1 MENNQLDQLNNI
13 IDDAYKRIL
22 DSNRIKHEHIGFL
35 YTYGITTG
43 LFLMAEILKVIEENG
58 LKSAGKIYHA
68 RYMET
73 IYISIRSEYHFRTNH
88 FYQQGQGLLIPIELQ
103 DAFLDLQLA
112 LNKLEIEMTFE
123 LDELDNS
130 MNQKEISYLFCA
142 LANKNYFRSNTTLL
156 SESMALVTGYSE
168 ESITRV
174 IQNFKS
180 TNGGLSENEKD
191 NLLKKIKNAID
202 SF

>member
-1 MENNQLDQLNNI
+1 MENNQLDQLNKL

-22 DSNRIKHEHIGFL
+22 DSNRIKPENIALL
-35 YTYGITTG
+35 YTFGVTTG
-43 LFLMAEILKVIEENG
+43 LLMLSEILKVIEEKD

-73 IYISIRSEYHFRTNH
+73 IYLSIRSEYQFRTNH

-112 LNKLEIEMTFE
+112 LNQLEIEMTFE

-142 LANKNYFRSNTTLL
+142 LANKKYFRSNPTLIA
-156 SESMALVTGYSE
+156 ESMSLVTGYSE
-168 ESITRV
+168 ESIIRV
-174 IQNFKS
+174 IQSFKN
-180 TNGGLSENEKD
+180 TNGGMSEDEKQKI
-191 NLLKKIKNAID
+191 LKKIKDAID
-202 SF
+202 SY

>member
-1 MENNQLDQLNNI
+1 MENNQLDQLNNLI
-13 IDDAYKRIL
+13 EDAYKRIL
-22 DSNRIKHEHIGFL
+22 DSNRMKHEHIGLL

-43 LFLMAEILKVIEENG
+43 LLLMGEILKVIEENG

-73 IYISIRSEYHFRTNH
+73 IHMSTRSEYQFRTNH
-88 FYQQGQGLLIPIELQ
+88 FYQQGHGLLIPIELQ
-103 DAFLDLQLA
+103 DAFLDLQIALKQLA
-112 LNKLEIEMTFE
+112 IEMTFE

-130 MNQKEISYLFCA
+130 MNQKEISYLFTA
-142 LANKNYFRSNTTLL
+142 IANKKYFRSNTTLL
-156 SESMALVTGYSE
+156 AESIGLLTGYPE

-174 IQNFKS
+174 IQTFKN
-180 TNGGLSENEKD
+180 TNGGLSPNEKQK
-191 NLLKKIKNAID
+191 LLEKIKDAMD

>member
-22 DSNRIKHEHIGFL
+22 DSNRIKHEHIVFL

-112 LNKLEIEMTFE
+112 LNKLEMEMTFE

-156 SESMALVTGYSE
+156 SESIALVTGYSE

-191 NLLKKIKNAID
+191 NLLKKIKSAID